1 MALLSNS
8 SSFVRYS
15 VSGEMPENFWDFAAE
30 RIRAF
35 AFRDIDDNF
44 EEKSIG
50 WVSVRNMFD
59 SAFAYASYMAGDYIV
74 LALRIDE
81 RKIASAVLKKFC
93 MKEEERVKKEKELP
107 RLSRGHRQEIKES
120 VKLMLLKKALPTPSV
135 YDLCWNLS
143 DSTLYFF
150 STNKKA
156 QEILENFFKETF
168 NLTLTLQIPFLTAE
182 HLVAEENQGAL
193 HELNADILI

>member
-8 SSFVRYS
+8 CSFVRYA
-15 VSGEMPENFWDFAAE
+15 VSGDMQENFWDYAAE
-30 RIRAF
+30 RIRSF

-50 WVSVRNMFD
+50 WVSVNNMFD
-59 SAFAYASYMAGDYIV
+59 SAFEYASYAAGDYIV

-81 RKIASAVLKKFC
+81 RKVSSAVLKKFC

-120 VKLMLLKKALPTPSV
+120 VRLTLLKKALPAPAV
-135 YDLCWNLS
+135 YDLCWNLA
-143 DSTLYFF
+143 DSSLYFF

-168 NLTLTLQIPFLTAE
+168 NLSLTLQIPFLTAE
-182 HLVAEENQGAL
+182 HLLDAEGQGVL
-193 HELNADILI
+193 HDLNADIFI

>member
-1 MALLSNS
+1 MALLSNT

-15 VSGEMPENFWDFAAE
+15 VSGEMPENFWDYAAE
-30 RIRAF
+30 RIRSF

-50 WVSVRNMFD
+50 WVSIHNMFD
-59 SAFAYASYMAGDYIV
+59 SSFAYASYTAGDYIA
-74 LALRIDE
+74 LTLRIDE
-81 RKIASAVLKKFC
+81 RKISASVLKKFC

-120 VKLMLLKKALPTPSV
+120 VKLMLLKKALPAPSV

-168 NLTLTLQIPFLTAE
+168 NLTLTLQIPYLIAE
-182 HLVAEENQGAL
+182 HLVDEEDGSAL
-193 HELNADILI
+193 QDLSADIFI

>member
-1 MALLSNS
+1 MALLSNA

-15 VSGEMPENFWDFAAE
+15 VSGEMPENFWEYAAE
-30 RIRAF
+30 RIRSF
-35 AFRDIDDNF
+35 AFRDIDDSF

-50 WVSVRNMFD
+50 WVSVHNMFD
-59 SAFAYASYMAGDYIV
+59 SSFTYASYAAGDYIV

-81 RKIASAVLKKFC
+81 RKVSAAVLKKFC
-93 MKEEERVKKEKELP
+93 LKEEERIKKEKELP

-135 YDLCWNLS
+135 YDLFWNLS

-156 QEILENFFKETF
+156 QEILETFFKETF
-168 NLTLTLQIPFLTAE
+168 NLTLTLQIPYLNAE
-182 HLVAEENQGAL
+182 HLVDEEGRSAL
-193 HELNADILI
+193 KELGADIFI

>member
-8 SSFVRYS
+8 NSFVRYS
-15 VSGEMPENFWDFAAE
+15 VSGEMPDNFWDFAAE
-30 RIRAF
+30 RIRSF

-59 SAFAYASYMAGDYIV
+59 SAFEYASYAVGDYIV

-81 RKIASAVLKKFC
+81 RRISSAVLKKFSL
-93 MKEEERVKKEKELP
+93 KEEERVKKEKELP
-107 RLSRGHRQEIKES
+107 RLSRGHRQEIKEG
-120 VKLMLLKKALPTPSV
+120 VRLMLLKKALPTPSV

-168 NLTLTLQIPFLTAE
+168 DLTLTLQIPYLTAQ
-182 HLVAEENQGAL
+182 HLLDAESQEAL
-193 HELNADILI
+193 PDLNADILI

>member
-1 MALLSNS
+1 MALLSNAT
-8 SSFVRYS
+8 SFVRYS
-15 VSGEMPENFWDFAAE
+15 VFGDVPDNFWDFAAE
-30 RIRAF
+30 RIRSF

-50 WVSVRNMFD
+50 WVSVHNMFD
-59 SAFAYASYMAGDYIV
+59 SSFTYSSYAAGDFIV

-81 RKIASAVLKKFC
+81 RKVSAAVLKKFC
-93 MKEEERVKKEKELP
+93 MKEEERVKKKKELP

-120 VKLMLLKKALPTPSV
+120 IKLMLLKKALPTPAV

-156 QEILENFFKETF
+156 QEILENFFKDTF
-168 NLTLTLQIPFLTAE
+168 NLTLTLQIPYLIAD
-182 HLVAEENQGAL
+182 HLVDEEGRNTLKDLGAE
-193 HELNADILI
+193 ILI

>member
-1 MALLSNS
+1 MSLLSNA

-15 VSGEMPENFWDFAAE
+15 VSGDMPENFWDYAAE
-30 RIRAF
+30 RIRSF

-50 WVSVRNMFD
+50 WVSVHNMFD
-59 SAFAYASYMAGDYIV
+59 SSFSYSSYAAGDFIV

-81 RKIASAVLKKFC
+81 RKVSAAVLKKFC

-120 VKLMLLKKALPTPSV
+120 VKLMLLKKALPSPSV

-168 NLTLTLQIPFLTAE
+168 NLTLTLQIPFLIAD
-182 HLVAEENQGAL
+182 HLVDEEGRSAL
-193 HELNADILI
+193 QELNAEILI